1 MPPWQVKALLI
12 LLLAGCF
19 AAFQPNPA
27 PKLKL
32 LVFEGSDWCA
42 NCWRLEKN
50 ILSDSVFVQ
59 RISELGI
66 GIERIDFPQ
75 RKKLPDEV
83 QRHNES
89 VAAEYDFDGSFP
101 TLLLARADTFLFQ
114 KIRFSN
120 QSPEEFLDELVS
132 KKNALE

>member
-1 MPPWQVKALLI
+1 ML
-12 LLLAGCF
+12 
-19 AAFQPNPA
+19 
-27 PKLKL
+27 
-32 LVFEGSDWCA
+32 
-42 NCWRLEKN
+42 
-50 ILSDSVFVQ
+50 
-59 RISELGI
+59 RIAELGI

-75 RKKLPDEV
+75 RKKLPDDV

-120 QSPEEFLDELVS
+120 QSPEEFLQELAS